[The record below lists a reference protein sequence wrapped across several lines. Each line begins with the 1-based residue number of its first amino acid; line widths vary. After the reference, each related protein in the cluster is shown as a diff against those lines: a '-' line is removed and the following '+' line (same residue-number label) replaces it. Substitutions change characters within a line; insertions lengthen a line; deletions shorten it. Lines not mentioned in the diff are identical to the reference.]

1 MAKKKEVEVIDM
13 GGAKT
18 VAKKKSFI
26 TRVNVIFAIFSIIW
40 LALAVW
46 FPLHVRDKYATSI
59 KQSTVVAIFYDLQR
73 NVADQ
78 YEKMLL
84 GIKKSINLEKPIG
97 QVIDKVKMAEG
108 AVNKVTDTTARA
120 TEATNKAKDTT
131 SGVKTLSGI
140 AGKFG
145 INTSGV
151 DKAVDKVDST
161 IGKADKAIAKV
172 DDTAALVNQKLTSV
186 ENELTKVAK
195 TEVDKVIDD
204 AIKAVIILLH
214 HILDPTHLTA
224 KGSWVRAEFVS
235 HLILDEREY
244 VTRHHSGF
252 PLPVLHGAI
261 GDSQILRK
269 LHTVHSRRL
278 PKLDKPFPDASSLCV
293 HCLISHRRYAVRMS
307 SHSVPLFDWLSFS
320 FFCHKLPP
328 NVSESYSFQTPIQT
342 VQSPV
347 PLRPA

>member
-26 TRVNVIFAIFSIIW
+26 TRVKVIFAIFSVVW
-40 LALAVW
+40 LAFVVW
-46 FPLHVRDKYATSI
+46 CPLHIRDKYASSI

-73 NVADQ
+73 NIADQ

-131 SGVKTLSGI
+131 SGVRALSGI

-145 INTSGV
+145 VNTSGV
-151 DKAVDKVDST
+151 DKAVGKVDNT
-161 IGKADKAIAKV
+161 INKADKAIARV

-204 AIKAVIILLH
+204 AIKNNIDPAAAMLLTQYDIKHVYPWDPSSWPTARKIYAELVKSDLGFVQTIIKTVNKYFGYVMWGYL
-214 HILDPTHLTA
+214 ILMWGVGLYIWLTVRKYVKGLTA
-224 KGSWVRAEFVS
+224 PFLVCPRCGHTYADKRTAVS
-235 HLILDEREY
+235 LLK
-244 VTRHHSGF
+244 
-252 PLPVLHGAI
+252 VL
-261 GDSQILRK
+261 QPWK
-269 LHTVHSRRL
+269 W
-278 PKLDKPFPDASSLCV
+278 F
-293 HCLISHRRYAVRMS
+293 
-307 SHSVPLFDWLSFS
+307 
-320 FFCHKLPP
+320 
-328 NVSESYSFQTPIQT
+328 
-342 VQSPV
+342 
-347 PLRPA
+347 

>member
-26 TRVNVIFAIFSIIW
+26 TRVNVIFAIFSIVW
-40 LALAVW
+40 LAFVVW
-46 FPLHVRDKYATSI
+46 YPLHIRDKYASSI

-73 NVADQ
+73 NIADQ

-84 GIKKSINLEKPIG
+84 GIKKSINLEKPIA

-131 SGVKTLSGI
+131 SGVKALSGI
-140 AGKFG
+140 AGRFG

-151 DKAVDKVDST
+151 DKAVDKVDNT

-204 AIKAVIILLH
+204 AIKNNIDPAAAMLLTQYDIKHVYPWDPSSWPTARKIYAELVKSDLGFVQTIIKTVNKYFGYVMWGYL
-214 HILDPTHLTA
+214 ILMWGVGLYIWLTVRKYVKGLTA
-224 KGSWVRAEFVS
+224 PFLVCPRCGHTYADKRTAVS
-235 HLILDEREY
+235 LLKI
-244 VTRHHSGF
+244 
-252 PLPVLHGAI
+252 
-261 GDSQILRK
+261 
-269 LHTVHSRRL
+269 
-278 PKLDKPFPDASSLCV
+278 
-293 HCLISHRRYAVRMS
+293 
-307 SHSVPLFDWLSFS
+307 
-320 FFCHKLPP
+320 
-328 NVSESYSFQTPIQT
+328 
-342 VQSPV
+342 VQPWKWF
-347 PLRPA
+347 